1 MMRYRYI
8 STAIFATLATT
19 LAQAQTMASI
29 PRLVVNIAID
39 QLRSDFM
46 EQYSPLYGND
56 GFKKLLAEGKV
67 YDDTSYP
74 FTPVDRA
81 SSVAALATGTTP
93 HYNGISAAHWLDRQS
108 LRPISCVDDK
118 QHAGIYTL
126 DSSSPK
132 NMLTSTLGDEM
143 KVNSQGKAIVYGIA
157 PFRDAAIL
165 SVGHAADGA
174 LWIDEQNGSWCSS
187 AYYFKSIPKWL
198 NEFAVTHKY
207 SGYKLSGGINK
218 AVTDMALECISKA
231 QMGIDAITDLLSL
244 TYYVGADEK
253 LTKRQDIYKELDSD
267 LARLVKSVEN
277 SVGKSNVLF
286 VITGTPFTLDDN
298 SEYGKYR
305 IPTGTFYINRT
316 ANLMNVYLSAIYGQ
330 ARYVEGYYGNQIY
343 LNHKLLEEKRLS
355 MNEILGRCE
364 EFLIQNAG
372 VRDVYTIRRLMAS
385 ADSHTEKIYHGFNT
399 VNCGDILIE
408 VAPGWN
414 IQNEDIHQIYQY
426 PTSLPSFPII
436 IYGAGTKPQ
445 HIATPVTADRIAPTI
460 AKAIRIRAPNA
471 CSATPLE

>member
-1 MMRYRYI
+1 MRYRYI
-8 STAIFATLATT
+8 STAILATLATT
-19 LAQAQTMASI
+19 LAQAQTIANI
-29 PRLVVNIAID
+29 PRLVVTIAID

-46 EQYSPLYGND
+46 EQFAPLYGND
-56 GFKKLLAEGKV
+56 GFRKLLAEGKV
-67 YDDTSYP
+67 YNDAYYP

-81 SSVAALATGTTP
+81 SAVAALASGTSP
-93 HYNGISAAHWLDRQS
+93 HYHGISAAHWLDRQS
-108 LRPISCVDDK
+108 LRPVSCVDDK

-132 NMLTSTLGDEM
+132 NLLTSTLGDEM
-143 KVNSQGKAIVYGIA
+143 KVASQGRSIVFGIS

-165 SVGHAADGA
+165 SAGHAADGA

-187 AYYFKSIPKWL
+187 AYYFRSVPKWL

-207 SGYKLSGGINK
+207 TGYKLSSGINT
-218 AVTDMALECISKA
+218 AVTDMALECVHRT
-231 QMGIDAITDLLSL
+231 QMGIDATTDLLAL
-244 TYYVGADEK
+244 TYYAGADEK
-253 LTKRQDIYKELDSD
+253 LTKRQDIYKGLDTD
-267 LARLVKSVEN
+267 LARLLKTIESR
-277 SVGKSNVLF
+277 VGKDNVLF
-286 VITGTPFTLDDN
+286 VVTATPYTLDDN

-355 MNEILGRCE
+355 MNEILSRCE

-385 ADSHTEKIYHGFNT
+385 ADSHTEMIHHGYNT

-408 VAPGWN
+408 IAPGWN
-414 IQNEDIHQIYQY
+414 IQNEDVHQTYQY
-426 PTSLPSFPII
+426 RSSTPSFPII

-445 HIATPVTADRIAPTI
+445 RVNTSVTADRIAPTL
-460 AKAIRIRAPNA
+460 ARAIRIRAPNA
-471 CSATPLE
+471 CSATPLD